1 MLFWIKVAALY
12 ALAALASIA
21 LIVPV
26 SRQSVL
32 VWLHP
37 ADDSPVYGM
46 IWVLLFLAQYA
57 VLVPISLAITGELIE
72 RRTQKRSL
80 SWTRMI
86 ARCGLGWLAL
96 AGLLYWPLYVAGR
109 TAEYRPPYAIPVGML
124 LFALSGVCY
133 FYALRIRRVRSTN

>member
-1 MLFWIKVAALY
+1 
-12 ALAALASIA
+12 
-21 LIVPV
+21 
-26 SRQSVL
+26 
-32 VWLHP
+32 
-37 ADDSPVYGM
+37 M

-109 TAEYRPPYAIPVGML
+109 TAEYRPTYAIPVGML